1 MLLVDPATCLAVAI
15 YFEARGELAVHQIKV
30 AEVIMNR
37 VESDKYPNNICDVVK
52 QHKQFS
58 FLNDA
63 PELIINKKSSAWELA
78 KHLADI
84 AIKDGGKST
93 EACHYAHRD
102 INNFWTEKMDGV
114 QAGNHIFYDG
124 GC

>member
-1 MLLVDPATCLAVAI
+1 MLLIDPATCLAVAI
-15 YFEARGELAVHQIKV
+15 YFEARGEEPVHQIKV

-37 VESDKYPNNICDVVK
+37 VESDKYPDNICDVVK

-58 FLNDA
+58 FLNGA
-63 PELIINKKSSAWELA
+63 PELIIDKKSKAWDIA
-78 KHLADI
+78 VHLAGI

-93 EACHYAHRD
+93 EACHYAHSD
-102 INNFWTEKMDGV
+102 VNNFWTKRMEGTKE
-114 QAGNHIFYDG
+114 GNHIFYEG

>member
-15 YFEARGELAVHQIKV
+15 YFEARGELAVNQIKV

-37 VESDKYPNNICDVVK
+37 VDSDRYPNDVCAVVK
-52 QHKQFS
+52 QDKQFS
-58 FLNDA
+58 FLNGA
-63 PELIINKKSSAWELA
+63 PELIIDRKSSAWETA

-84 AIKDGGKST
+84 TIQGGGRT
-93 EACHYAHRD
+93 TTACHYAHKD
-102 INNFWTEKMDGV
+102 INNFWTKKLKGKE
-114 QAGNHIFYDG
+114 AGDHIFYDG